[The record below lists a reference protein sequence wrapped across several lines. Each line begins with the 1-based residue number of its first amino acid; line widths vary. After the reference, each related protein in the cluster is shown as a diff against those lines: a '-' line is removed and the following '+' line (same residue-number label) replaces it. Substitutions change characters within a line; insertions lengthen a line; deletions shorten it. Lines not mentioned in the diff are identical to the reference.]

1 MSEYPAAESLPVRQ
15 RSTVST
21 YRPARYLK
29 QLGSHMGRKIST
41 EEIPGGLR
49 LIFNRDGIFRGYG
62 DLVADDANHAL
73 IMEVRAEDDE
83 KAQNLAGVL
92 ERHLV
97 RFGEREELVVEFHA
111 VYPLYS
117 VREQVGFRR
126 QGRIFLPSRAK
137 NHLLA
142 ASRGVFT
149 GVGLKV

>member
-1 MSEYPAAESLPVRQ
+1 MSEYPAVESLPVRQ

-21 YRPARYLK
+21 DRPARYIK

-62 DLVADDANHAL
+62 DLVSDDANHAL

-111 VYPLYS
+111 V
-117 VREQVGFRR
+117 
-126 QGRIFLPSRAK
+126 
-137 NHLLA
+137 
-142 ASRGVFT
+142 
-149 GVGLKV
+149 

>member
-1 MSEYPAAESLPVRQ
+1 MAHIWAAKLVP
-15 RSTVST
+15 
-21 YRPARYLK
+21 
-29 QLGSHMGRKIST
+29 RKFLA
-41 EEIPGGLR
+41 GLR

-111 VYPLYS
+111 V
-117 VREQVGFRR
+117 
-126 QGRIFLPSRAK
+126 
-137 NHLLA
+137 
-142 ASRGVFT
+142 
-149 GVGLKV
+149 